1 MSKISDPEGAKR
13 VNNRAGDK
21 VPKISGRENLLSNEP
36 TVVTGTMMYDG
47 GLQTFFSILIISRQ
61 WPHFSESRRGQV
73 NWSKSH
79 SW

>member
-36 TVVTGTMMYDG
+36 TVVTGTMMVVY
-47 GLQTFFSILIISRQ
+47 R
-61 WPHFSESRRGQV
+61 
-73 NWSKSH
+73 H
-79 SW
+79 SFPF